1 MQTEHEYY
9 QLSLKVIMKNDNGE
23 VLGLGGLP
31 DGIFAGFYDFPGGRV
46 SKGEFNLDF
55 SEVIKREIF
64 EELGEIKYEIFSQPV
79 AVGKTFVP
87 SIKTRSGK
95 DINVLYLFFEAKYLG
110 GDIVISEE
118 HIDYRWIDVE
128 KEDLDKLFLAGNLE
142 GIKMYLEK

>member
-1 MQTEHEYY
+1 MSYEHEYY
-9 QLSLKVIMKNDNGE
+9 QLSLKVIMKNNKGE

-46 SKGEFNLDF
+46 SKGEFSLDF
-55 SEVIKREIF
+55 SEVIKREII
-64 EELGEIKYEIFSQPV
+64 EELGDIKYEISSQPV

-87 SIKTRSGK
+87 ASRTRSGK
-95 DINVLYLFFEAKYLG
+95 DINVLYLFFEAAYLG

-118 HIDYRWIDVE
+118 HIDYRWIDVK